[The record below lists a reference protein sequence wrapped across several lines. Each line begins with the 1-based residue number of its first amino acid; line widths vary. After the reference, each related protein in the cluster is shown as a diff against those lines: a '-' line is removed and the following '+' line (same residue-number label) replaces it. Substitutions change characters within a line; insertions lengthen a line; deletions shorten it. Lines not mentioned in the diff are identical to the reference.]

1 MAQMTDV
8 LIAKIVLGYLT
19 SQKLSKTIDS
29 FLGESEFLN
38 TTNIDNNKERILNQ
52 LEDLNLLP
60 SLEDILNDYFAYN
73 QTSDVKSEKVF
84 QLWRQLDIVLG
95 QIRSLTLGKKKNSLF
110 LDRKRKVVYG
120 YNNHIPR
127 RNITNVTS
135 RVANV
140 PGCSTNISSCATN
153 VSDCSTNV
161 LNCNTNVLDCVTNIS
176 DHVSNSS
183 HCITNAIDHISNASH
198 CVTNVSDCVTNVLE
212 CISNVSECA
221 PINQDTSDVP
231 QSHCKQSAIA
241 SIEIDKLYKTK
252 KSPKRKST
260 CPKKRVQIDSICSSH
275 TSNNLEVAELVE
287 AEELPSK
294 EVLQKRLSN
303 DFWQTAGKLAQNI
316 NMIVGGDLNT
326 LHLNSSRKDQL
337 DFNEFINHITV
348 EHDFSSLFAMIKD
361 VPSPLLDIDDQSETQ
376 NLNILQDY
384 KYLEGFTSI
393 QNESSILKDS
403 ESSIA
408 KDFENINCTNV
419 LETKSKHNNET
430 LRSELDNL
438 IVESEEHPIVAT
450 ISKDVKS
457 LVTNTSE
464 EETFSVINNRDNEV
478 KNCLKP
484 PIDFV
489 NDNSLRSSSDLYEMD
504 SNFEKKDLAIKTNN
518 STQSSF
524 GISNDRSTQASFGI
538 SNDHFIQSSSFGI
551 SNDHSMQSSSFGI
564 SNEQIKDHD
573 KKFVNSSYFLNGD
586 SFMHF
591 LTDVNCVDPTI
602 DGSSEFHVNSF
613 LNKPGDAIPE
623 NLESSQLHVRNL
635 NNELNSILESHIQV
649 SEGIPRNQSN
659 MQLAEPS
666 LLSASALPTRSFQN
680 MYQPQETYLNLHE
693 LKSSSAHTPPPL
705 SEYRSSMN
713 FRKQCLKDSLSI
725 PKISSNNS
733 VDESV
738 SIASDA
744 LLLLATSPVKQAPS
758 LITSKIPGFLH
769 PPNEISALL
778 KSFIS
783 NDSLIYSEFK
793 NAQDIQ
799 TVVNDNKIEH
809 TSQLPSFSPIKVSD
823 NISYSTMHVD
833 KLVSTNDIKKKGKN
847 EHNGCATVSK
857 NARNNQRFVPRVFN
871 FVRSPKKAPF
881 VSQNKSR
888 LKLKGKKLNSE
899 TIIKTKGV
907 GIVYKNKKN
916 VDVSNN
922 SLSSES
928 SVSSCSNCSN
938 DSLKVITAAPFVKN
952 RNSKFPNNSVS
963 SLNNYSKTTN
973 KIKSSDSFKKN
984 PMVNLSKIIG
994 INQEIPILT
1003 LNKEIP
1009 ILSLNKVSNNKDNE
1023 ILETPE
1029 KVKNFEKKSNLYN
1042 SPKGLS
1048 SSKDSFAERFKKLQA
1063 KESLNKQ
1070 NITPN
1075 ALNDQNLDINSTVK
1089 ANSFLISPSQSNV
1102 NKKSPSPKFDSKFL
1116 SSPRQGCTYRIQGN
1130 TISPLH
1136 AINNETSYFPESNVC
1151 GSESFVSI
1159 SPVIPYKQPSKNNK
1173 SLTKIESNKENS
1185 KCESLLAQENST
1197 ESLIKIDTTPTKNIS
1212 LQNLRPKQLTKKE
1225 IKVRFNFKS
1234 PKKTK
1239 AKVVNKTLH
1248 LTPKA
1253 KSCKTV
1259 ETATSDLTNELFLRK
1274 QKTLF
1279 NQAAKTN
1286 IKLYSP
1292 VKDLFNCSKINTNLL
1307 LIPYAVQI
1315 KSQDLLYAVDT
1326 SFQDLIASCNYELE
1340 IVLEPLDSLNSFSL
1354 PVNPSAYTV
1363 QCMGL
1368 TNKSACKLSVNT
1380 EKQSS
1385 ENNVY
1390 NSNVSLSFTDTNKVS
1405 TVQPSNV
1412 LNSLE
1417 ILSTPSNCDTMLV
1430 PNKQFLNA
1438 LSHTLNAKSHTLNDT
1453 IIPLS
1458 EKSNISNKNI
1468 VRDSTEKSSL
1478 VNNFK
1483 SKEVIVLGDNSQPIV
1498 TLENKVE
1505 KNTITSN
1512 ELLTAKSE
1520 LIFKVPD
1527 LHKKIVTKRS
1537 FLCDEDDKSNP
1548 KKRKEDKRKKS
1559 LAALKSINLE
1569 QFLSKIKYGS

>member
-110 LDRKRKVVYG
+110 LDRKRKVVNG

-135 RVANV
+135 RAANV
-140 PGCSTNISSCATN
+140 PDCSTNVSSCATN

-161 LNCNTNVLDCVTNIS
+161 LHCNTNVLDCVTTIS
-176 DHVSNSS
+176 DHVSN
-183 HCITNAIDHISNASH
+183 ASD
-198 CVTNVSDCVTNVLE
+198 CVTNATDYVSNVSHCATNDSHCVTNVLE
-212 CISNVSECA
+212 CITNVSDCA
-221 PINQDTSDVP
+221 PLNQDASDVP
-231 QSHCKQSAIA
+231 QSHCEQSAIA
-241 SIEIDKLYKTK
+241 SKEIIKLCKTK

-260 CPKKRVQIDSICSSH
+260 CPKKRVQVDSICSSH
-275 TSNNLEVAELVE
+275 ISNNLEAEFVD

-303 DFWQTAGKLAQNI
+303 DVWQTAGKLAQNI

-361 VPSPLLDIDDQSETQ
+361 VPYPLLDIDDQSEAQ

-393 QNESSILKDS
+393 QNESSIPKDS

-408 KDFENINCTNV
+408 KDFENINCTNI
-419 LETKSKHNNET
+419 LETKSRHNNET
-430 LRSELDNL
+430 LQSELDNL
-438 IVESEEHPIVAT
+438 IGESEEHPIVAK
-450 ISKDVKS
+450 IPKDVKS
-457 LVTNTSE
+457 LVANASE
-464 EETFSVINNRDNEV
+464 EKKISVINNRDNEFE
-478 KNCLKP
+478 NCLKP

-489 NDNSLRSSSDLYEMD
+489 NDNSLRNSSDLYKMD
-504 SNFEKKDLAIKTNN
+504 SNLEKKDLALKANN
-518 STQSSF
+518 STQSP
-524 GISNDRSTQASFGI
+524 FGI
-538 SNDHFIQSSSFGI
+538 SNDHSIQSSSFEISNDHSIQSSSFGI
-551 SNDHSMQSSSFGI
+551 T
-564 SNEQIKDHD
+564 NEQIRDRD

-591 LTDVNCVDPTI
+591 LTDVNCVDPAI

-613 LNKPGDAIPE
+613 LNKPNDPIPE

-649 SEGIPRNQSN
+649 SEGVPRIQSN
-659 MQLAEPS
+659 MQLAEPL
-666 LLSASALPTRSFQN
+666 LLSASALPTISFQN
-680 MYQPQETYLNLHE
+680 MYQPQETYLNLPE
-693 LKSSSAHTPPPL
+693 LKSSSGHSPPPF
-705 SEYRSSMN
+705 SEYHSSMN
-713 FRKQCLKDSLSI
+713 FRKQCLKDSLTI

-793 NAQDIQ
+793 NTQDIQ

-809 TSQLPSFSPIKVSD
+809 TSQLPSFSPIKVS
-823 NISYSTMHVD
+823 NNTSYSTMQVG
-833 KLVSTNDIKKKGKN
+833 KSVSTNNKKKKSKN
-847 EHNGCATVSK
+847 EHNGCGTISK
-857 NARNNQRFVPRVFN
+857 NARNNQDFVPRIFN

-888 LKLKGKKLNSE
+888 LKFKGKKLNSE

-916 VDVSNN
+916 VNASNN

-928 SVSSCSNCSN
+928 GVSSCSNCSN
-938 DSLKVITAAPFVKN
+938 DSLKVITAAPFVKI
-952 RNSKFPNNSVS
+952 RNSKFLNNPVS
-963 SLNNYSKTTN
+963 SSNNYSETTN
-973 KIKSSDSFKKN
+973 KIKSSDSFCIKKN
-984 PMVNLSKIIG
+984 PMVNLTKIIG

-1003 LNKEIP
+1003 LNKV
-1009 ILSLNKVSNNKDNE
+1009 NDNKDNE
-1023 ILETPE
+1023 IFETPE
-1029 KVKNFEKKSNLYN
+1029 KVENFEKKSNLYN

-1063 KESLNKQ
+1063 KESLKKQ

-1089 ANSFLISPSQSNV
+1089 ANSFLKSPSQSNV
-1102 NKKSPSPKFDSKFL
+1102 NKKSPSPVFDSKFL

-1159 SPVIPYKQPSKNNK
+1159 SPVIPYKQPSKNIK
-1173 SLTKIESNKENS
+1173 SITKIESNKENS
-1185 KCESLLAQENST
+1185 KCGSLLAQENST
-1197 ESLIKIDTTPTKNIS
+1197 ESSIKIDTTPTKNVS

-1239 AKVVNKTLH
+1239 TKVVNKTLH
-1248 LTPKA
+1248 QTPKA
-1253 KSCKTV
+1253 KSSKTV
-1259 ETATSDLTNELFLRK
+1259 DTAASDLTNELFLRK

-1315 KSQDLLYAVDT
+1315 KSQDLLYVVDT
-1326 SFQDLIASCNYELE
+1326 SFQDLIASSNYELE
-1340 IVLEPLDSLNSFSL
+1340 IILEPPDTLNSFPL
-1354 PVNPSAYTV
+1354 PANVSAYTV
-1363 QCMGL
+1363 QSMGL
-1368 TNKSACKLSVNT
+1368 ANESACKLSVNT

-1385 ENNVY
+1385 NSGSSNQSSKAENNVY
-1390 NSNVSLSFTDTNKVS
+1390 NSNISLSFTDTNKVS

-1412 LNSLE
+1412 LNSSE
-1417 ILSTPSNCDTMLV
+1417 ILSTQSNCGTMLV
-1430 PNKQFLNA
+1430 PNKKCLNVQ
-1438 LSHTLNAKSHTLNDT
+1438 SHTLNTQSHTLNGA
-1453 IIPLS
+1453 IISLS
-1458 EKSNISNKNI
+1458 GKSDFLNKDI
-1468 VRDSTEKSSL
+1468 VKDLTEKSSL
-1478 VNNFK
+1478 VNSFK
-1483 SKEVIVLGDNSQPIV
+1483 SKEVIVLNDNNQPIA

-1505 KNTITSN
+1505 KNTITNN

-1520 LIFKVPD
+1520 LIIKIPD

-1548 KKRKEDKRKKS
+1548 KKRKEDNGSS
-1559 LAALKSINLE
+1559 LVL
-1569 QFLSKIKYGS
+1569 